1 MLLLLTSAALA
12 QPALAEVVNPSFDL
26 GNVGE
31 LPPGWL
37 LPEVAVLD
45 GYRAERTRDGTVILR
60 SDGPTEGF
68 AALGQSLDVTPYRGK
83 RIRLSGRVRSRTGA
97 GRAGAQLWLRVDR
110 SGGALGFFD
119 NMEDRPVFSRAWT
132 DVSIVGEVAA
142 DARGLVFGLL
152 LSGEGAMEADDLRI
166 DVLGPAEEGNT
177 PPAPVSQRGLDN
189 LVALARL
196 GGVVELFH
204 PSPGARAVEWARLLA
219 GAVAPVEGA
228 GDAEALAHT
237 LKAVLAPVA
246 PSVEVWAGGP
256 EIAPTWTPARG
267 PLLLVEHHGLGP
279 TWTGMDPGQSVYHS
293 PLRIRAGARVPDHAE
308 VVLVPLAAG
317 VTARVPLALDA
328 AARPKVDG
336 ERAPNVGG
344 PAGWAPS
351 DADRG
356 SRVAAVMRTWSV
368 LRHFYPYEV
377 GVDWDVVLRDAIR
390 DAAAQVELQ
399 PVLERLVA
407 AIHDGHGYVSG
418 PTRHHYTLPVVL
430 AALAEG
436 VVVARTWGEPG
447 RLRPGDLLVSI
458 DGEPVSMTLETLRAH
473 TSFATEGW
481 ARFETLSALAARAT
495 GAPVVLSVQHLDGT
509 AEDVSVAPVRAQ
521 QPAEHPIPRPAQ
533 GTEVAPGVRYLDLT
547 TVTEGQLA
555 AMLPTLVAAEAV
567 VIDMRGY
574 PGTAAVPLLQ
584 HLATRRFESAR
595 WMVPHGVRPFAEPA
609 EWTLARWHLAPR
621 KPRIAGRVAFLV
633 DGGVI
638 SYAESIMGIVEAERL
653 GTIVGAPT
661 AGTNGNINIFSP
673 LRGYRVTFTGM
684 RVLKHDGSPHHGVG
698 IVPTI
703 ASMPTRAGLA
713 AGVDEVLAAGV
724 EAVRHAAQ
732 PQ

>member
-1 MLLLLTSAALA
+1 MLLLLASL
-12 QPALAEVVNPSFDL
+12 ALAEVVNPSFDL

-31 LPPGWL
+31 VPTGWL
-37 LPEVAVLD
+37 LPEVAVSD
-45 GYRAERTRDGTVILR
+45 GYRAERTRDGTVLLR
-60 SDGPTEGF
+60 SEGPTESF
-68 AALGQSLDVTPYRGK
+68 ATLSQTLDVAPYRGK

-97 GRAGAQLWLRVDR
+97 GQAGGQLWLRIDR
-110 SGGALGFFD
+110 NAGTLGFFD
-119 NMEDRPVFSRAWT
+119 NMEDRPVLTRAWT
-132 DVSIVGEVAA
+132 DVSIVGGVAA
-142 DARGLVFGLL
+142 DARGIVFGLL

-166 DVLGPAEEGNT
+166 DVLGPVEEGNT
-177 PPAPVSQRGLDN
+177 PPAPVSEGGVDN

-219 GAVAPVEGA
+219 AAVAPVEGV
-228 GDAEALAHT
+228 GDAEALAHA
-237 LKAVLAPVA
+237 LRAVVALVA

-256 EIAPTWTPARG
+256 EMAPVRTPPRG

-279 TWTGMDPGQSVYHS
+279 TWTGMDPERSVYYS
-293 PLRIRAGARVPDHAE
+293 PLRIRAAARVPDGDE
-308 VVLVPLAAG
+308 VVVVPLGAG
-317 VTARVPLALDA
+317 VMARVPLALEA

-336 ERAPNVGG
+336 ERGAAGGG
-344 PAGWAPS
+344 PEGWAPS

-368 LRHFYPYEV
+368 LRHFYPYDV
-377 GVDWDVVLRDAIR
+377 GVDWDIVLREAIS
-390 DAAAQVELQ
+390 AAAEQADLQ

-418 PTRHHYTLPVVL
+418 PARDFYTLPIALVS
-430 AALAEG
+430 LAEG

-447 RLRPGDLLVSI
+447 PLRPGDVLRTI
-458 DGEPVSMTLETLRAH
+458 DGLPVSVTLENLRAH

-481 ARFETLSALAARAT
+481 ARFETMSALAARST
-495 GAPVVLSVQHLDGT
+495 GAPVVLSVQHIDGT
-509 AEDVSVAPVRAQ
+509 AEDVSIAPVPARRA
-521 QPAEHPIPRPAQ
+521 AEPPIPRPAQ
-533 GTEVAPGVRYLDLT
+533 GTELAPGVRYLDLT
-547 TVTEGQLA
+547 TVTEDELA
-555 AMLPTLVAAEAV
+555 AMLHTLVAAEAV

-574 PGTAAVPLLQ
+574 PGAAAVPLLQ

-595 WMVPHGVRPFAEPA
+595 WMVPHGVRPFAEPM
-609 EWTLARWHLAPR
+609 EWDTRGRWQLAPR
-621 KPRIAGRVAFLV
+621 KPRITGRVAFLV

-661 AGTNGNINIFSP
+661 AGTNGNINTFSP
-673 LRGYRVTFTGM
+673 LRGYGVTFTGM

-698 IVPTI
+698 IVPTVP
-703 ASMPTRAGLA
+703 AVPTRAGLA

-724 EAVRHAAQ
+724 EAVRHVDQ